1 MGWGGRW
8 EGGSGWGTHVHP
20 WLIHV
25 NEWQKPN
32 LKIRKKTLKNTNSI
46 LETYVYIEILDTY
59 NMFILL
65 KVRQIDEYFDS
76 LIEK

>member
-1 MGWGGRW
+1 MGRRW
-8 EGGSGWGTHVHP
+8 EGGSGWETHVHP

-25 NEWQKPN
+25 NVWQKTN
-32 LKIRKKTLKNTNSI
+32 LKIRKKKKLKNTNNI

>member
-1 MGWGGRW
+1 MLISNDLSCLYLSEGR
-8 EGGSGWGTHVHP
+8 
-20 WLIHV
+20 
-25 NEWQKPN
+25 K
-32 LKIRKKTLKNTNSI
+32 LKNTNNS

>member
-1 MGWGGRW
+1 M
-8 EGGSGWGTHVHP
+8 
-20 WLIHV
+20 
-25 NEWQKPN
+25 QKTN
-32 LKIRKKTLKNTNSI
+32 LKIRKKKQLKNTNNI